1 MPVCSVVGCGIRK
14 TPNRPSL
21 TIHRIPRNEHIKNK
35 WLEAIGKENLK
46 SNVKDLYICSLH
58 FDDKFFNKTL
68 NVTRL
73 RDDAVP
79 FKFVRV
85 S

>member
-1 MPVCSVVGCGIRK
+1 MSVCSVIGCGIRK
-14 TPNRPSL
+14 TPNQSSL
-21 TIHRIPRNEHIKNK
+21 TIHRFPRNERIKKK
-35 WLEAIGKENLK
+35 WLKAIGMENIK
-46 SNVKDLYICSLH
+46 PNAKYIYICSLH
-58 FDDKFFNKTL
+58 FDDKCFNKTL
-68 NVTRL
+68 DVTRL